1 MQRHTFAMQIKKGEL
16 LNYRKTLGEV
26 WPEVKNLFDTYNL
39 RNFSLWSVDLI
50 VFGYYESDDDFRVT
64 DDFLAK
70 TEELD
75 GRFDDIY
82 DWISEPCKPMRLM
95 FHNYGGVQ
103 ESKELVYKKI
113 FVIHLFEGMAEE
125 YKRRHDAV
133 LPTPEQESKHR
144 ACNNFTIWNAGDY
157 VFGYMEMDATLEREK
172 TPEHKEYSRNWET
185 SMLEIMEW
193 VTNDVD
199 WLTGEYHSNY
209 YCIASYK

>member
-16 LNYRKTLGEV
+16 SNYRRVLGEV
-26 WPEVKNLFDTYNL
+26 WPEIKAFFDTYNL

-50 VFGYYESDDDFRVT
+50 VFGYYESDDDFEAT
-64 DDFLAK
+64 DDFTAK
-70 TEELD
+70 INELD
-75 GRFDDIY
+75 RRFDNIY
-82 DWISEPCKPMRLM
+82 DWISEPGKPMRLM

-172 TPEHKEYSRNWET
+172 TPEHREYSRNWET